1 MDRPWYRR
9 IDWPEPRFIALI
21 VAGVLVLGAGTA
33 YAITQLAGSS
43 SSKSGSQAPQGDL
56 GTGTGKSKAASLD
69 PSKVTVAVLNG
80 TRIPGLAA
88 RVGDKVQSG
97 GFQLGNVATANEAQR
112 AESIVEF
119 KAGQNRAARAV
130 ARRLHISQIEPL
142 DPSSGD
148 QGLAGDAQ
156 VLVIVGADQQ
166 HGRSSSSSGSSSGSG
181 TSSGTGSGT
190 PSTGTTGSA
199 PPSTGTPSTGGTG
212 TPGTGGTATTP

>member
-1 MDRPWYRR
+1 
-9 IDWPEPRFIALI
+9 
-21 VAGVLVLGAGTA
+21 
-33 YAITQLAGSS
+33 
-43 SSKSGSQAPQGDL
+43 
-56 GTGTGKSKAASLD
+56 
-69 PSKVTVAVLNG
+69 VLNG

-97 GFQLGNVATANEAQR
+97 GFQLGNVATANEAER

-119 KAGQNRAARAV
+119 KSGQNRAARAV

-166 HGRSSSSSGSSSGSG
+166 HGRSSSSTGSSSSSG
-181 TSSGTGSGT
+181 TSSGTGG
-190 PSTGTTGSA
+190 TGTGTGT
-199 PPSTGTPSTGGTG
+199 PSTGTPSTGTGTG
-212 TPGTGGTATTP
+212 TPGAGGTGATGTGGTATTP